1 MKGDRINLIIERK
14 AKINID
20 EFKFGAELLSLQA
33 DVVRQTMKSMI
44 AMQQLYNAAIREVS
58 TKIEILDDEFHV
70 KYAHN
75 PIHHIESRLKQP
87 QSIREKLLRKGIAP
101 DMQLAHEHITD
112 IAGIRVICY
121 YISDIY
127 TIAELLLKQDDIT
140 LIKRSD
146 YIENP
151 KPNGYRSLHLVVSVP
166 VFLSGGA
173 RNVPVEVQIRTIAM
187 DFWASLE
194 HQLKYKSDTP
204 VKDDLQR
211 ELAECAENITAIDEK
226 MQSIYVRLH
235 SKLE

>member
-1 MKGDRINLIIERK
+1 MIIERK

-20 EFKFGAELLSLQA
+20 EFKFGAELLSLPA
-33 DVVRQTMKSMI
+33 DEIREAMKSMI
-44 AMQQLYNAAIREVS
+44 VMQQVYNAAIREVS
-58 TKIEILDDEFHV
+58 AKIEILDDEFHV
-70 KYAHN
+70 KFAHN

-101 DMQLAHEHITD
+101 DMKLAPEHIMD

-146 YIENP
+146 YIKNP
-151 KPNGYRSLHLVVSVP
+151 KPTGYRSLHLVLSVP
-166 VFLSGGA
+166 VFLSEGI

-194 HQLKYKSDTP
+194 HQLKYKSDIT

-211 ELAECAENITAIDEK
+211 ELAECAESITAIDEK
-226 MQSIYVRLH
+226 MQSIYFRLN